1 VHFFIRI
8 ALAYYSA
15 RRSRPSSAAAS
26 EGLVEIYNDRDRPRR
41 LKIGADLGSRPV
53 QPNGTNMN
61 RSSLATNA
69 LSAARFNSTSIVAVA
84 TILAMV

>member
-26 EGLVEIYNDRDRPRR
+26 ESLVEIYR
-41 LKIGADLGSRPV
+41 LRQFRISADLGSQPV
-53 QPNGTNMN
+53 QPKWHEFEQVELRNGC
-61 RSSLATNA
+61 RVG
-69 LSAARFNSTSIVAVA
+69 ARFSGTFIVAVA